1 MGAVGHGDFR
11 LGGMKKGR
19 EAARGGDQPAQPS
32 DKKVVSEDT
41 TGAKKNKPTEKAK
54 DRPRQSTACLE
65 KEGA

>member
-1 MGAVGHGDFR
+1 
-11 LGGMKKGR
+11 MKKGR

-41 TGAKKNKPTEKAK
+41 TGTKKNKLTEKAK

-65 KEGA
+65 KEEM